1 MKLSCLQHVAFEG
14 PAWIESWARG
24 KAITL
29 ETAELFR
36 NAPLPRTEDFDGL
49 VVMGGPMGVND
60 AYKYRWMGAEREL
73 IALAIEAGKPVLGI
87 CLGAQLI
94 AAALGSKVFPNPR
107 KEIGWFPLDKTAG
120 DDRSAFSGDLP
131 QRFTA
136 LHWHGDTFDLPRGA
150 VRLAKTPVCLN
161 QAFAINDKVLGLQF
175 HLEATRESIAA
186 LIENCRDE
194 LVPAAAVQ
202 SEQEI
207 RTGFSHL
214 DGTHAVMGRLL
225 DRLFKPN

>member
-1 MKLSCLQHVAFEG
+1 MKLACLQHVAFEG
-14 PAWIESWARG
+14 PAWIGSWAEG
-24 KAITL
+24 KAIAL
-29 ETAELFR
+29 ETTELFR
-36 NAPLPRTEDFDGL
+36 NAPMPRPGDFDGL

-60 AYKYRWMGAEREL
+60 GYRYHWMEPEKEL
-73 IALAIEAGKPVLGI
+73 IARAIEAGKPVLGI

-94 AAALGSKVFPNPR
+94 AAALGGKVFPNPR
-107 KEIGWFPLDKTAG
+107 KEIGWFPLDKTSGAG
-120 DDRSAFSGDLP
+120 SSAFGGDLP

-150 VRLAKTPVCLN
+150 VHLAKTPVCLN
-161 QAFAINDKVLGLQF
+161 QAFALKEKVLGLQF
-175 HLEATRESIAA
+175 HLEATRESITA

-194 LVPAAAVQ
+194 IVPASAVQ

-225 DRLFKPN
+225 DRLFKPE